1 MPSLYEY
8 TCDAAKLVPQLFT
21 DWSHPRFFLQCSSA
35 MNPKGIFDSHPQT
48 VPLNMLP
55 GMPKH
60 EIPDGGH
67 PELMFGK
74 INGHAVLA
82 TNGHRHLYEGL
93 GAAPCVL
100 PLCTAHELGANAAI
114 LVGAGLSLKKE
125 IKPGNW
131 MLLTDFINGHHC
143 SPLDGNH
150 AMLENPFPDMTFALS
165 QHLNSELVNA
175 LDSVGISP
183 KLGVYMSRPGSQFC
197 TVSEAN
203 AARGNGADILGHDL
217 VMETIMGHALGM
229 EVSAFALAALAA
241 PGVHS
246 RPLSRGDYLE
256 NCRFCIKDL
265 LRGLRTGIKDFLEA

>member
-1 MPSLYEY
+1 MASLYEC
-8 TCDAAKLVPQLFT
+8 TSEAARLLPQLFGQ
-21 DWSHPRFFLQCSSA
+21 WSHPRIFLQCSSG
-35 MNPKGIFDSHPQT
+35 MNPETIFDAEPQK
-48 VPLNMLP
+48 VPLNALP
-55 GMPKH
+55 GMPRH

-74 INGHAVLA
+74 INGHAALA

-100 PLCTAHELGANAAI
+100 PLCTAHKLGANAAI
-114 LVGAGLSLKKE
+114 LVGAGLSLKNE
-125 IKPGNW
+125 IKTGNW

-150 AMLENPFPDMTFALS
+150 AILENPFPDMTFALS

-203 AARGNGADILGHDL
+203 AARNNGADILGHDL
-217 VMETIMGHALGM
+217 VMEIITGHALGM

-246 RPLSRGDYLE
+246 RPLSRKDYLD
-256 NCRFCIKDL
+256 NCSFCIKDL